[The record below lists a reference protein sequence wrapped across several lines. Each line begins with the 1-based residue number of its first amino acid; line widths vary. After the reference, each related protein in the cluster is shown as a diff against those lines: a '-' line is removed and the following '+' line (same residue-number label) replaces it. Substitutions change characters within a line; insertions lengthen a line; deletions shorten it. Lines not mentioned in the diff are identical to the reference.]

1 MLVVVLKEKIYV
13 FGGILVDDKELDVIQ
28 CFDMC
33 LLISLVVFFFL
44 FLCKLLK
51 IVVCDKYVYIV
62 CIDGFFL
69 EMFEKGD
76 VSCVYIMKYF
86 N

>member
-1 MLVVVLKEKIYV
+1 
-13 FGGILVDDKELDVIQ
+13 
-28 CFDMC
+28 MC

-76 VSCVYIMKYF
+76 VNCVYIMKYF
-86 N
+86 NWRCFGVFYRKGGILLVGGESGNVIS